1 MFLIFLICISQ
12 NTVSYVD
19 DNKLFIANGIGE
31 LENETIIDI
40 IWLWKDLLESIWVS
54 IFL

>member
-1 MFLIFLICISQ
+1 MLFIFLICISQ

-31 LENETIIDI
+31 LENETIIKI
-40 IWLWKDLLESIWVS
+40 SATEDLITLEEIN
-54 IFL
+54 IL